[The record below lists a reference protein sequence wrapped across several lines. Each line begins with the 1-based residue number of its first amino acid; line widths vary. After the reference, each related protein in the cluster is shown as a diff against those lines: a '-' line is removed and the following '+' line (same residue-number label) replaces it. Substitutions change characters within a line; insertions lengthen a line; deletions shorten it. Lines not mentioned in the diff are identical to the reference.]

1 MKSEQHIGL
10 DQAPVPLLGGDPLA
24 ASHPAPFVRLMP
36 FRADQS
42 AVIGINQSWEVR
54 QEAGRSVGA
63 RVADEGLGGPLGS
76 PVGGDGIVFHQDG
89 SQGNRTRATIKA
101 LPSTPHHPRPYGVP
115 NTISLG

>member
-1 MKSEQHIGL
+1 MIRRAEE
-10 DQAPVPLLGGDPLA
+10 AP
-24 ASHPAPFVRLMP
+24 
-36 FRADQS
+36 RADQS

-101 LPSTPHHPRPYGVP
+101 LPTAPHHPRPYGM
-115 NTISLG
+115 